1 LSPSTPC
8 SPGRFSQV
16 RKYLARTGAERDQWA
31 KKRGGASGIARSACA
46 TMRVPRGS
54 GGAQRIGA
62 ERRRWHRSRA
72 RPVGAKGE
80 AERGE
85 SQGAPLARLCEFSGG
100 NSEAEIGILKERL
113 RDY

>member
-1 LSPSTPC
+1 MRVPRGQRPGADSAKQHDTHGGVFYLSPSTPY

-16 RKYLARTGAERDQWA
+16 RKYLARWA
-31 KKRGGASGIARSACA
+31 H
-46 TMRVPRGS
+46 